1 MKIYMRVMRTI
12 QAIIIVSYIIILSAV
27 AFTYI
32 NKYIYHKDYATVLD
46 YSYFPIYDDG
56 MSPIYKTGDIA
67 LIYTKDGTYN
77 IGDII
82 CYKYGNKYVVKKID
96 NIEGLKYTT
105 KGNNDNLVH
114 NINYGAIVGKAKFS
128 LKSMYKIFKVMINP
142 FVMVSILLFN
152 FTNTYL
158 HKTNKK

>member
-1 MKIYMRVMRTI
+1 MKIYMRIMGII
-12 QAIIIVSYIIILSAV
+12 QAIIIISYIIILSAL

-46 YSYFPIYDDG
+46 YAYFPIYDDD
-56 MSPIYKTGDIA
+56 MSPIYKAGDIA
-67 LIYTKDGTYN
+67 LVYTKDGTYN

-82 CYKYGNKYVVKKID
+82 CYKYGNGYKTD
-96 NIEGLKYTT
+96 SIEGLKYTA

-142 FVMVSILLFN
+142 FVIVSILLFN
-152 FTNTYL
+152 FAITYL
-158 HKTNKK
+158 HKTSEK